1 MTSSI
6 CLVNR
11 ILEIIDEHGFTTDDP
26 ARVESLRTDLDELIV
41 KQSLCETVNEPLS
54 LDEFES
60 RYFDD
65 AEFPRVKKGF
75 YAPF

>member
-11 ILEIIDEHGFTTDDP
+11 ILEIIDDHGFTTDDP
-26 ARVESLRTDLDELIV
+26 DKVASLRASLDDLIV
-41 KQSLCETVNEPLS
+41 NQDVLEPLS

-65 AEFPRVKKGF
+65 VSLQWVKRKF
-75 YAPF
+75 YAPPL